1 MAHTTVYETE
11 IVGDG
16 SVPTDEAASVGC
28 PALVLAGGDS
38 FPFMIGGAK
47 ALAGA
52 MPDAS
57 ARVLEGQSHDLNP
70 SVLAPVLEEFF
81 AGARY
86 RPRH

>member
-16 SVPTDEAASVGC
+16 SVATDEAASVGC
-28 PALVLAGGDS
+28 PALVLAGGES
-38 FPFMIGGAK
+38 FSFMIGGAK

-81 AGARY
+81 AGAR
-86 RPRH
+86 